1 MPRRSIRRRDIARQ
15 CYSAGQH
22 SWSVD
27 NGLPAF
33 RFPFQRC
40 QDRSMFEGNAELS
53 SLATVLDE
61 LTHRVTRNAEAAAA
75 AHDEEV
81 ASELFAIERALG
93 GASRRL
99 SRLSVSQDRKARR

>member
-1 MPRRSIRRRDIARQ
+1 MSE
-15 CYSAGQH
+15 S
-22 SWSVD
+22 
-27 NGLPAF
+27 
-33 RFPFQRC
+33 
-40 QDRSMFEGNAELS
+40 NAELS

-61 LTHRVTRNAEAAAA
+61 LTRRVTRNAEAAAA

-99 SRLSVSQDRKARR
+99 SRLSVSQDRKARRWDPRPTTRDSRPTTTSATRHPQFEAK

>member
-1 MPRRSIRRRDIARQ
+1 MST
-15 CYSAGQH
+15 S
-22 SWSVD
+22 
-27 NGLPAF
+27 
-33 RFPFQRC
+33 
-40 QDRSMFEGNAELS
+40 NAELS

-61 LTHRVTRNAEAAAA
+61 LTRRVTRNAESAAA

-99 SRLSVSQDRKARR
+99 SRLSASQDRKARR

>member
-1 MPRRSIRRRDIARQ
+1 M
-15 CYSAGQH
+15 
-22 SWSVD
+22 
-27 NGLPAF
+27 GLPAF
-33 RFPFQRC
+33 RFRFQRC
-40 QDRSMFEGNAELS
+40 QDRSMSESNAELS

-61 LTHRVTRNAEAAAA
+61 LTRRVTRNAEVAAA

-99 SRLSVSQDRKARR
+99 SRLSASQDRKARR

>member
-1 MPRRSIRRRDIARQ
+1 MPES
-15 CYSAGQH
+15 
-22 SWSVD
+22 
-27 NGLPAF
+27 
-33 RFPFQRC
+33 
-40 QDRSMFEGNAELS
+40 NAELS

-61 LTHRVTRNAEAAAA
+61 LTRRVTHNAEAAAA